1 MAVSVLTGRA
11 FARRVLAGDE
21 AAFRE
26 LFDQFYP
33 RLYRYAL
40 VRLNGNQEAATE
52 IVQQTFC
59 KAIEHLGSYRGE
71 AALYAWFCRI
81 CRNTLIDYCRRSKV
95 EMLHVV
101 SIDGDPATAAV
112 LEALT
117 APMSCGP
124 EALSE
129 QREVR
134 RLVQAA
140 LDALPE
146 QYGDVLEWK
155 YVEELSVA
163 EIAARLELGYKA
175 AESLLTRA
183 RGAFREAIRSVVDL
197 ADPLPAAGAAILDAS
212 VEEKQR

>member
-1 MAVSVLTGRA
+1 LEISALSGRA

-26 LFDQFYP
+26 LFDQFFP

-40 VRLNGNQEAATE
+40 VRLDGNQEAATE

-59 KAIEHLGSYRGE
+59 KAIEHLASYRGE

-81 CRNTLIDYCRRSKV
+81 CRNTLIDYCRKRKFEV
-95 EMLHVV
+95 LHVV
-101 SIDGDPATAAV
+101 STDGDPATAAV

-117 APMSCGP
+117 VPLSRGP

-129 QREVR
+129 QREIR
-134 RLVQAA
+134 QLVQAA

-146 QYGDVLEWK
+146 HYGDVLEWK
-155 YVEELSVA
+155 YVEEMSVA

-183 RGAFREAIRSVVDL
+183 RSAFREAIRSVVEL
-197 ADPLPAAGAAILDAS
+197 ADRLPAAGVARSDS
-212 VEEKQR
+212 SMKGPRR